1 MYILKT
7 TFTLLFCAL
16 PFLTHAAQSCNSA
29 IPRSAPDSRYIDH
42 GDRTVTDSETG
53 LMWKQCSEGLSDSGC
68 VSGAI
73 ETFNWQEAMARAE
86 SINSGAG
93 FAGYTDWRVPD
104 IKELASLVEIA
115 CYSPAINETLFP
127 ATPASGFWSASPHA
141 LSSDYAW
148 VVLFSN
154 GGDNDDVKS
163 YGLRL
168 RLVRAGQ

>member
-127 ATPASGFWSASPHA
+127 ATPASGFWSASP
-141 LSSDYAW
+141 
-148 VVLFSN
+148 
-154 GGDNDDVKS
+154 
-163 YGLRL
+163 
-168 RLVRAGQ
+168 